1 MLDAIIVIPEITK
14 GMKSIGSK
22 ALLKI
27 HDSLSILEYQI
38 QQLKKY
44 HKKINIHVIAGFEI
58 DKIKKLLNKYKVN
71 ILHNDKYI
79 STNQAKC
86 LEIFCHNYTCEN
98 LLIISNGVLFKN
110 NPFGSYLNGESKVF
124 LIDKPKSNFSIGCLS
139 DQADNIDYL
148 FYDLPISWSEC
159 LYMNKDTIS
168 MFQTIVNKNNISQM
182 YLFEAINTMILHNIS
197 FNKIYISKKDI
208 MKVNTTKDLNKA
220 RLFI

>member
-27 HDSLSILEYQI
+27 NDSISILEYQI

-44 HKKINIHVIAGFEI
+44 HKKINIHIIAGFEI
-58 DKIKKLLNKYKVN
+58 DKIKKLLTKYKVN
-71 ILHNDKYI
+71 IIYNHEYV

-86 LEIFCHNYTCEN
+86 LEIFFKNYVCDN

-110 NPFGSYLNGESKVF
+110 NPFGAYVNGESKVF
-124 LIDKPKSNFSIGCLS
+124 LIDKTKNNFNIGCS
-139 DQADNIDYL
+139 NEPSHNIDYL
-148 FYDLPISWSEC
+148 FYDLPTSWSEC
-159 LYMNKDTIS
+159 LYMNKQAINI
-168 MFQTIVNKNNISQM
+168 FQKIINQNNISQM
-182 YLFEAINTMILHNIS
+182 YLFEAINTMVSYNII
-197 FNKIYISKKDI
+197 FHKTYIAKKDI
-208 MKVNTTKDLNKA
+208 MKIHTTKDLTKA